1 MTVKYKKLQTKI
13 ENSDSKSSTGNDN
26 NNSGCTKCGKT
37 NDIPL
42 PPPLKEKITKEK
54 NTTSVVSD
62 LTRNQRIIY
71 NSNLIYVI
79 VGLILFLLVSFW
91 IYDEK
96 FNKEYY

>member
-1 MTVKYKKLQTKI
+1 MTVKYKKLQNKI
-13 ENSDSKSSTGNDN
+13 ENSDSNSSTGSD
-26 NNSGCTKCGKT
+26 NNSGCTKCEKT
-37 NDIPL
+37 NDIP
-42 PPPLKEKITKEK
+42 PPPPPKEKTTEEK
-54 NTTSVVSD
+54 NTTPVLSD
-62 LTRNQRIIY
+62 LTRDQLIIY

>member
-1 MTVKYKKLQTKI
+1 MTVKYKKVQTKI
-13 ENSDSKSSTGNDN
+13 DNLDSSTGNDN
-26 NNSGCTKCGKT
+26 NSGCTKCEKT
-37 NDIPL
+37 NDIPPA
-42 PPPLKEKITKEK
+42 PPPKEKTTEEK
-54 NTTSVVSD
+54 NTTPVLSD
-62 LTRNQRIIY
+62 LTRDQRIIY

>member
-1 MTVKYKKLQTKI
+1 MTVKYKKLQNKI
-13 ENSDSKSSTGNDN
+13 ENSDSNSSTSND
-26 NNSGCTKCGKT
+26 NNSGCTKCEKT

-42 PPPLKEKITKEK
+42 PPSTPKEKTTEEK
-54 NTTSVVSD
+54 NTTPVLSD
-62 LTRNQRIIY
+62 LTRDQRIIY
-71 NSNLIYVI
+71 NSNLIYVV

>member
-13 ENSDSKSSTGNDN
+13 DNLDSSTGNDN
-26 NNSGCTKCGKT
+26 NSGCTQCGET

-42 PPPLKEKITKEK
+42 PPSPPKEKPTEEK
-54 NTTSVVSD
+54 KGSVISD
-62 LTRNQRIIY
+62 LTHDQRIIY
-71 NSNLIYVI
+71 DTNLIHVI
-79 VGLILFLLVSFW
+79 VGLIIFLLVSFW

>member
-1 MTVKYKKLQTKI
+1 MTVKYKKLQNKI
-13 ENSDSKSSTGNDN
+13 ENSDSNSSTGSD
-26 NNSGCTKCGKT
+26 NNSGCTKCEKT
-37 NDIPL
+37 T
-42 PPPLKEKITKEK
+42 EEK
-54 NTTSVVSD
+54 NTTPVLSD
-62 LTRNQRIIY
+62 LTRDQRIIY

>member
-1 MTVKYKKLQTKI
+1 MTVKYKKLQNKI
-13 ENSDSKSSTGNDN
+13 ENSDSNSITGDDD
-26 NNSGCTKCGKT
+26 NNSGCTKCEKT

-42 PPPLKEKITKEK
+42 PPPPKEKTIEEK
-54 NTTSVVSD
+54 KTTPVLSD
-62 LTRNQRIIY
+62 LTRDQRIIY
-71 NSNLIYVI
+71 NSNLIYVV

>member
-13 ENSDSKSSTGNDN
+13 DNLDSSTGNDN
-26 NNSGCTKCGKT
+26 NSSGCTECGET

-42 PPPLKEKITKEK
+42 PPSPPKEKPTEEK
-54 NTTSVVSD
+54 NTTSVISD
-62 LTRNQRIIY
+62 LTHDQRIIY
-71 NSNLIYVI
+71 DTNLIYVV
-79 VGLILFLLVSFW
+79 VGLIIFLLVSFW